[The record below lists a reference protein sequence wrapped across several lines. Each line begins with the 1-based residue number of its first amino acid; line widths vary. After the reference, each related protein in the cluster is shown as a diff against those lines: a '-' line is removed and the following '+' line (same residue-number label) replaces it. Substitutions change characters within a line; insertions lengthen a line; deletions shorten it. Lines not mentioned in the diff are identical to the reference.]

1 MSINSLNRP
10 KPGRHASLKI
20 KICGVRDEKTLRWVL
35 EAGADM
41 VGFMHFAKS
50 PRHVELPQIDRL
62 IAKTGKSAQTV
73 VVLVNP
79 DDALV
84 EKIDALKPDFI
95 QLHSGETVA
104 RIQALHELSDT
115 KIIKVL
121 PVATAEDLSQV
132 EAFDAKAD
140 RILLDAKPPKGAS
153 RPGGLGEVFDWN
165 LLSVLDPA
173 FEFML
178 SGGLSPDNV
187 AEALRRVAPW
197 GVDISSGVESAPGV
211 KDEALIRA
219 FIHNARQ
226 AEKANSP

>member
-1 MSINSLNRP
+1 VSAASDIQ
-10 KPGRHASLKI
+10 PGGRCPLQI
-20 KICGVRDEKTLRWVL
+20 KICGVREEETLRWVL

-41 VGFMHFAKS
+41 VGFMHFARS

-84 EKIDALKPDFI
+84 KKVDALKPDFV
-95 QLHSGETVA
+95 QLHGGETVA
-104 RIQALHELSDT
+104 RIQAIRELSDI

-178 SGGLSPDNV
+178 SGGLNPDNV
-187 AEALRRVAPW
+187 GAAVTEVSPW
-197 GVDISSGVESAPGV
+197 GLDVSSGVESAPGV
-211 KDEALIRA
+211 KDEALVRA

-226 AEKANSP
+226 AEKAKN